1 MLIKIIFRI
10 LLGVVFVIGIYTAI
24 HHILLNIEKNKIMP
38 NGNLVAVNSY
48 NMHIYT
54 EGELTDTPT
63 LVFMSGAG
71 TETPVYDFKPLY
83 SLLYQEYPIAVVE
96 KIGYG
101 YSDIAD
107 VPRDINSMLAET
119 RQALK
124 LAGVN
129 GPYILLPH
137 SMSGLE
143 ALYWAQ
149 KYPEEITAIIG
160 LDMAFP
166 EAYKQ
171 LKINKPLLRF
181 MRILAFLGIQRI
193 PFVYPISNNSLTPE
207 EYTQAKYLTYRNAI
221 NKTMENEWAVI
232 YDNTETIDASP
243 YSNIPTLLFSSDGS
257 EIGDFW
263 IYCQNNFA
271 NKMNAKLILL
281 NCGHYIHQFEAKRIA
296 DECKK
301 FLTYI
306 GDK

>member
-1 MLIKIIFRI
+1 MLQKIILRI
-10 LLGVVFVIGIYTAI
+10 LIFVVSIIGIFTAG
-24 HHILLNIEKNKIMP
+24 HHILLTIEKDKIMP
-38 NGNLVAVNSY
+38 NGHLVKINDH
-48 NMHIYT
+48 NIHIYT
-54 EGELTDTPT
+54 NGILTDIPT

-71 TETPVYDFKPLY
+71 TAAPVYDFKPLH
-83 SLLYQEYPIAVVE
+83 SILSQEYHIAVVE

-107 VPRDINSMLAET
+107 IPRDINSMLDET
-119 RQALK
+119 RQSLK

-129 GPYILLPH
+129 EPYILLPH

-149 KYPEEITAIIG
+149 KYPEEIAAIIG

-166 EAYKQ
+166 EAYKK

-181 MRILAFLGIQRI
+181 MGILAFFGIQRL
-193 PFVYPISNNSLTPE
+193 PFIYPISNNELTTD
-207 EYTQAKYLTYRNAI
+207 EYTQIKYLTYRNAI
-221 NKTMENEWAVI
+221 NKTMGNEWEIVYKNA
-232 YDNTETIDASP
+232 ETVDALP
-243 YSNIPTLLFSSDGS
+243 YPHIPVLLFSSDGS

-263 IYCQNNFA
+263 VSCQNDFSNR
-271 NKMNAKLILL
+271 MNAKLILL

-301 FLTYI
+301 FLNNI
-306 GDK
+306 GEK

>member
-1 MLIKIIFRI
+1 MKIIFRI
-10 LLGVVFVIGIYTAI
+10 FLSIVFIIGIYTAI

-38 NGNLVAVNSY
+38 NGHLVTVNDHNL
-48 NMHIYT
+48 HIYT
-54 EGELTDTPT
+54 NGDLTTPT
-63 LVFMSGAG
+63 LVFLSGAG
-71 TETPVYDFKPLY
+71 TATPVYDFKPLY
-83 SLLYQEYPIAVVE
+83 SILSQEHHIAVVE

-101 YSDIAD
+101 YSDIANIS
-107 VPRDINSMLAET
+107 RDITSMLDET
-119 RQALK
+119 RQSLK

-160 LDMAFP
+160 LDMAVP
-166 EAYKQ
+166 EAYKK

-181 MRILAFLGIQRI
+181 MGILPFFGVQRM
-193 PFVYPISNNSLTPE
+193 PFVYPVSNNSLTPD
-207 EYTQAKYLTYRNAI
+207 EYIQAKYLTYRNMT
-221 NKTMENEWAVI
+221 NKTIKNEWEAV
-232 YDNTETIDASP
+232 YNNAETVAASP
-243 YSNIPTLLFSSDGS
+243 YPNIPVLLFSSDGS

-263 IYCQNNFA
+263 ISCQNDFA

-301 FLTYI
+301 FLDHI
-306 GDK
+306 REK

>member
-1 MLIKIIFRI
+1 VLKKIILRI
-10 LLGVVFVIGIYTAI
+10 LLSVVSVIGIYTAI

-38 NGNLVAVNSY
+38 IGNLVAVNSH
-48 NMHIYT
+48 NIHIYT
-54 EGELTDTPT
+54 EGTLTDTST

-71 TETPVYDFKPLY
+71 TATPVYDFKPLY
-83 SLLYQEYPIAVVE
+83 SLLSREYPIAVVE

-107 VPRDINSMLAET
+107 IPRDINSVLAET

-181 MRILAFLGIQRI
+181 MAILAFLGVQRI
-193 PFVYPISNNSLTPE
+193 PFVYPISNNSLTPD
-207 EYTQAKYLTYRNAI
+207 EYTQAKYLTYRNTI
-221 NKTMENEWAVI
+221 NKTMQNEWESI
-232 YDNTETIDASP
+232 YNNVETVDVSP
-243 YSNIPTLLFSSDGS
+243 YPNIPVLLFSSSGS

-263 IYCQNNFA
+263 TSCQNDFS
-271 NKMNAKLILL
+271 NKMNADLILL
-281 NCGHYIHQFEAKRIA
+281 DCGHYIHQFEAKRIA

-301 FLTYI
+301 FLNYI
-306 GDK
+306 KEK